1 MKPEL
6 SVYFSTIV
14 KLVMT
19 NEHES
24 KQHFKI
30 TVNVYILNIIFKLN
44 SNGTDNKIIINII
57 NEKKPPFS
65 NKIEKNLRIIN
76 IT

>member
-1 MKPEL
+1 MKRKMKPEL

-30 TVNVYILNIIFKLN
+30 TVNVYIFYIIFKLN
-44 SNGTDNKIIINII
+44 SNGTDNKIIIIINII

-65 NKIEKNLRIIN
+65 NKDEKNP
-76 IT
+76 